1 MVVGPQFEWDEHNI
15 SHIARH
21 DVKPEEA
28 EQTILNDPFEFGYD
42 PDVNGEE
49 RWTYVGETDH
59 ARILMVVITL
69 RGEKI
74 RVVTSFEAERRDRF
88 AYLKMKVGQK

>member
-1 MVVGPQFEWDEHNI
+1 MPTQLFDWDEANI
-15 SHIARH
+15 GHIAKH

-28 EQTILNDPFEFGYD
+28 EQVILNDPFDFGFD
-42 PDVNGEE
+42 PDANGEQ
-49 RWTYVGETDH
+49 RWSYLGETDQ

-74 RVVTSFEAERRDRF
+74 RVVTSFEAERRDRV
-88 AYLKMKVGQK
+88 AYLKMKAV